1 VHNAYCTLVEALSPP
16 RLLEGRYTS
25 KKDLVI
31 DWLRE
36 AIITGEFQA
45 GHHLRQEELAERLGV
60 SITPVRE
67 ALSELRAAGLLTQQA
82 NRGAR
87 VADTDPRLLAD
98 VAMLR
103 SNLEPL
109 AARLAAANLT
119 PRDLELL
126 RQLQNRFDELLHR
139 GDTQDLRKLNYQI
152 HMSIYRAAG
161 SPLLLEFITQLWARL
176 PWDILSV
183 LPGQSARSLHEHA
196 QLLAALEQHDG
207 EAAERLTREH
217 ISHSADAL
225 LSFASE
231 RPSPTRYGSG
241 GKP

>member
-1 VHNAYCTLVEALSPP
+1 MQPLSPP
-16 RLLEGRYTS
+16 RLLDGRYTS

-87 VADTDPRLLAD
+87 VADTDPRLLAET
-98 VAMLR
+98 AMLR

-109 AARLAAANLT
+109 AARLGAANLT
-119 PRDLELL
+119 AKDLELL
-126 RQLQNRFDELLHR
+126 RQLQDRFDNLVRE
-139 GDTQDLRKLNYQI
+139 GQTQDLRKLNYQI

-161 SPLLLEFITQLWARL
+161 SPLLLEFIAQLWARL

-183 LPGQSARSLHEHA
+183 VPDQSARSLHEHA
-196 QLLAALEQHDG
+196 RLLAALEQRDG
-207 EAAERLTREH
+207 DAAEQLTREH

-225 LSFASE
+225 LKFASAS
-231 RPSPTRYGSG
+231 PGPTRNGSG
-241 GKP
+241 ANP